1 MPCLEPPDPPQEEPR
16 ARERLRYAR
25 DSYQEVLDATKH
37 QDDKIGR
44 FLTAIAFL
52 IAGALVFTRPEVLQA
67 RYVVGG
73 AHLRLPA
80 LALII
85 FMVLVVLS
93 VLLYVLAMG
102 APLTV
107 PSPATRRRQRHRS
120 YLFFLLIADETRES
134 WWRLWNTSDD
144 EIEAELLHEYVNET
158 RNIAQRVDQKYER
171 ANEASALFVVALLFF
186 LLGTVLSVDVLQ
198 HATVQAT
205 GTLVIPTQLD
215 WSAGPRGWVAAILA
229 LFPAALVYQR
239 LRAAQARRLDALLR
253 AAHEGRPRAGWG
265 GLHVLLVAYPAFVLF
280 TLLPGAGA
288 GVFDDVS
295 AALAGLAA
303 VAGGLAWLSL
313 ILRRQQQDGGE
324 ATAVGAAR
332 VVSAWL
338 SAVAGVAV
346 SVLAGFAV
354 DRGWPLWQLALAL
367 AVALSPLIPNLPES
381 SRRLH
386 ERVRWHLPTPPSVV
400 PAARPVQPGGDGGS
414 A

>member
-1 MPCLEPPDPPQEEPR
+1 
-16 ARERLRYAR
+16 LRYAR

-198 HATVQAT
+198 HATVQAN